1 MSKRSPGFSLS
12 GSRWQCC
19 WMLALAVAS
28 FAGGGGSSELVEAV
42 KTRDAEG
49 VRELLA
55 RDSGVDVNAREGDG
69 ATALHWA
76 AHLDALPSAT
86 LLIDGGADVNAG
98 NDYGV
103 TPLSLACTNG
113 NAAMVETL
121 LGAGAD
127 PNLALTTGET
137 PLMTAS
143 RTGRLDA
150 VQALLAA
157 GAEVNAAEPSQGQTA
172 LMWAISEQHSDVAQA
187 LIASGADVTARS
199 EGGFSPLLFAAREGD
214 LASARAVLEA
224 GASVEETAPSGTSA
238 LLVAAV
244 RGHTALVIWLLEQG
258 ADPNAAEA
266 GYTALHWAAGSWETE
281 LTGQRGIVTD
291 RDDEWRALRGVPTE
305 KLEMVK
311 ALLAHGADPNA
322 RLVKSPP
329 RVGFSVFNSKSLEGA
344 TPFWLAAMA
353 ADVDMLRVLSASGAD
368 LRIATTNDP
377 PSPAFIGLPTVHRDT
392 TPLMVAAGVGRNL
405 AESGVTNSRA
415 LGAVAFI
422 WELGGDVN
430 AVNQAGNTALH
441 GAARVRS
448 EALVQFLVDKG
459 ATVTVTNES
468 GETPLFVAERYLHPG
483 TAPVIARTST
493 GDLLRELGAQ

>member
-1 MSKRSPGFSLS
+1 MSKRGLGCRRS
-12 GSRWQCC
+12 GSGWQCC
-19 WMLALAVAS
+19 WILALAVAS
-28 FAGGGGSSELVEAV
+28 FAGGGQSSELVEAV
-42 KTRDAEG
+42 KTRDAEA
-49 VRELLA
+49 VRGLLG
-55 RDSGVDVNAREGDG
+55 RVGGVDVDARASDG

-76 AHLDALPSAT
+76 AHLDTVETAT
-86 LLIDGGADVNAG
+86 LLIGGGGDVNAA

-143 RTGRLDA
+143 RTGRVDA

-157 GAEVNAAEPSQGQTA
+157 GAEVNTPEPSQGQTA
-172 LMWAISEQHSDVAQA
+172 LMWAISESHSDVAQV
-187 LIASGADVTARS
+187 LITSGADVTARS

-224 GASVEETAPSGTSA
+224 GASVEETTPAGMSA
-238 LLVAAV
+238 LLVATV
-244 RGHTALVIWLLEQG
+244 RGHTALVMMLLEQG

-281 LTGQRGIVTD
+281 LTGPRGIVTE
-291 RDDEWRALRGVPTE
+291 RNDEWRALRGVPTG
-305 KLEMVK
+305 KLELVT
-311 ALLAHGADPNA
+311 ALLAHGAYPNT
-322 RLVKSPP
+322 RLVKPP
-329 RVGFSVFNSKSLEGA
+329 RRSGFSVSNTRSLAGA

-353 ADVDMLRVLSASGAD
+353 ADVDMLRLLAASGAD
-368 LRIATTNDP
+368 LRMATTNDP
-377 PSPAFIGLPTVHRDT
+377 PGPAFEGLSTVHRDT

-405 AESGVTNSRA
+405 AESAVTNSRA
-415 LGAVAFI
+415 LGAVEFI

-459 ATVTVTNES
+459 ATVTVENNS
-468 GETPLFVAERYLHPG
+468 GDTPLIVSERYAQPG
-483 TAPVIARTST
+483 AAPIIARTST
-493 GDLLRELGAQ
+493 GDLLRELGAR